1 MYISAHPFSRI
12 NCEQVK
18 QPTNVSQRIRLVT
31 GPIILRDS
39 SQFKCPKV
47 QYKHLR
53 KTRGLLKL
61 ESFPTSHLI
70 PSLHICSTTT
80 ATHGKSQHTKK
91 NGRIFHH
98 PCHPRTFPGES
109 SPPVKTTRRPIKLI
123 HCNQML
129 LPGKSPHGMPRPVRS

>member
-18 QPTNVSQRIRLVT
+18 QTTNVSQRIRLVT

-53 KTRGLLKL
+53 KTHGLFKM

-70 PSLHICSTTT
+70 PSLHVQHNWKPMQI
-80 ATHGKSQHTKK
+80 ATHKK
-91 NGRIFHH
+91 TEDLS
-98 PCHPRTFPGES
+98 PPLS
-109 SPPVKTTRRPIKLI
+109 SRYLSRGTPPVKTTRRPIKLI

-129 LPGKSPHGMPRPVRS
+129 LPGKTWDAT